1 MAFKGY
7 NAKIGVDIDLING
20 NWIND
25 ILWTFV
31 DGAVP
36 PNPYDF
42 STAISFKLVIWNKS
56 SRKKGRTILVTMTDG
71 VELSESGGVITMDT
85 AFPSEM
91 TFGKYGFE
99 MSYDEAVEVDKFI
112 AVGTFNVI

>member
-7 NAKIGVDIDLING
+7 NAKIGIEIELLKG
-20 NWIND
+20 AWIND

-36 PNPYDF
+36 PNPFDF
-42 STAISFKLVIWNKS
+42 SAAISFKLDIWNKGT
-56 SRKKGRTILVTMTDG
+56 RAKGRTILLTMTDSD
-71 VELSESGGVITMDT
+71 ELSESDGVITMDT

-99 MSYDEAVEVDKFI
+99 MSYDETVEKDKFI
-112 AVGTFNVI
+112 GVGTFKVI